1 METEKLIKLMK
12 EFSNSNLSS
21 LSYKEGNIHI
31 KLKNKKVGV
40 NGSNNKETS
49 SLHVDVDNKDI
60 NQAINKESFN
70 EKSLEAQYKVAN
82 MDEQTDEKET
92 QVSKIATTEIES
104 KKHTIKSPTVGT
116 FYSSSSPESDPFI
129 QVGDVIKKGQVIGI
143 VEAMKVMNEIESP
156 IDAIVEETP
165 VKDEEMVEFG
175 QALVVL
181 TPLAMVPGTEKGT
194 EKRSNNA

>member
-82 MDEQTDEKET
+82 TDEQTDEKET